1 MGDTLSTAAK
11 PIRYIG
17 EKVKPYV
24 PNIAESEL
32 AQKLG
37 KTVTDAEE
45 SLLEGTNAYK
55 YGGYKDRE
63 ARERSRLRQ
72 KTTEQKESAKTLVQP
87 EAEPVEEDP
96 K

>member
-1 MGDTLSTAAK
+1 MGDGLSTAAK
-11 PIRYIG
+11 PIRIIG
-17 EKVKPYV
+17 EKVRPYV

-32 AQKLG
+32 AQRLG
-37 KTVTDAEE
+37 KSVTDAEE

-72 KTTEQKESAKTLVQP
+72 KPGQEKSAGQSEPAVES
-87 EAEPVEEDP
+87 VEEDP